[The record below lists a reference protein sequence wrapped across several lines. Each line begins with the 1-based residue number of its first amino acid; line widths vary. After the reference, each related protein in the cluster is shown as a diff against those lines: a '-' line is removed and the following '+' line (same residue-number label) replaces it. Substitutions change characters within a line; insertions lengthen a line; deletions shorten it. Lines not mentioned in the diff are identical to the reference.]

1 VSERITAR
9 IVWVLAGFAL
19 IATVFGLWSDAGS
32 GMFTGSPVE
41 TAGAIAWSMV
51 PAMFVLTG
59 AVIVS
64 RQPRNIIGLLLMI
77 PGLVFLAAGVI
88 DFAFKSLETG
98 AQPTELTVGLWLR
111 LWFDNWSWVLLIF
124 PILHLILVF
133 PTGSLAS
140 PRWRWVVW
148 LEAAMVLFMMF
159 SAAFSEEIGPLN
171 VDESLAW
178 VLPNPIGFLP
188 EEFFSAVFNSVWSGG
203 LVLVAAAALISLV
216 VRFRRASGAERQQMK
231 WLVFAVALFATVYG
245 GTIVAAGES
254 ETGSLLDL
262 LFVISIMGIPV
273 SIAIAILRFHLYDLD
288 RVIRRTLLYTVL
300 TGLLIGIFILS
311 VFLVQTT
318 IGGLVGEDSALGIAV
333 STLLVAALFNPLRR
347 RLQDLI
353 DRRLYR
359 SKYDAQRIID
369 QFVATARNEAD
380 MGALSADLLD
390 VVDATIQPTVKGLW
404 IKGSETPVWLTPIP
418 PSN

>member
-1 VSERITAR
+1 MSERITAR
-9 IVWVLAGFAL
+9 IVWVLAGLAL
-19 IATVFGLWSDAGS
+19 IATVFGLWSDADS
-32 GMFTGSPVE
+32 GIFTGSPVE
-41 TAGAIAWSMV
+41 TAGGIAWSMV

-88 DFAFKSLETG
+88 DFAFGSLETG
-98 AQPTELTVGLWLR
+98 AQPTELTAGLWLR

-133 PTGSLAS
+133 PTGILPSA
-140 PRWRWVVW
+140 RWRWVVW

-159 SAAFSEEIGPLN
+159 SAAFGEEIGPLN

-188 EEFFSAVFNSVWSGG
+188 EEFFSAVFNSVWSAG
-203 LVLVAAAALISLV
+203 LVLVAAASLISLV
-216 VRFRRASGAERQQMK
+216 LRFRRASGAERQQMK

-273 SIAIAILRFHLYDLD
+273 SIAIAVLRFHLYDLD

-318 IGGLVGEDSALGIAV
+318 IGGLVGEGSALGIAV

-369 QFVATARNEAD
+369 QFVATARSEAD
-380 MGALSADLLD
+380 MNALSADLLD
-390 VVDATIQPTVKGLW
+390 VVDVTIQPTVKGLW
-404 IKGSETPVWLTPIP
+404 IKGSETPVRLTPIP